1 MSAAPPGPGLNPG
14 FGATIGEAARQA
26 GLSARMVRHYEALG
40 LLPPVARSDGG
51 YRLYGEAEVHTLRF
65 VKRSRDLG
73 FSMAEIAALVGLWH
87 DRGRASAQV
96 RQIAQR
102 HIDDLA
108 RRVAEM
114 QAMQRSLEALV
125 ACCHG
130 DARPECPILDDLARA

>member
-1 MSAAPPGPGLNPG
+1 MSVAGPDGAPAP
-14 FGATIGEAARQA
+14 GATIGAAARQA

-40 LLPPVARSDGG
+40 LLPAVARSDSG
-51 YRLYGEAEVHTLRF
+51 YRLYGDAEVHTLRF
-65 VKRSRDLG
+65 VKRARDLG
-73 FSMAEIAALVGLWH
+73 FSMAEIATLVGLWH

-96 RQIAQR
+96 RQIAQC

-114 QAMQRSLEALV
+114 QAMQRSLESLV